1 MKIVIIA
8 LISISLSAVTKVNV
22 TNNNTNSHI

>member
-8 LISISLSAVTKVNV
+8 LISISLSAVTKFNV